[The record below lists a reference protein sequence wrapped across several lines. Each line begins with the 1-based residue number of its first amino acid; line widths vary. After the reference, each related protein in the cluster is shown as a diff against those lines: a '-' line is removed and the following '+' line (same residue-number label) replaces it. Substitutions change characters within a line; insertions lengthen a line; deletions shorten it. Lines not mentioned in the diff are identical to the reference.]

1 MYYIRVCFSII
12 WGIYCKLYI
21 LYLVFDFLC
30 TRISLCTVTC
40 NTLSYLLHYCYPPLT
55 YLAWSKNRSLPQ
67 IFRFVRKEIF
77 SPLNSPHRMRCEGH
91 KPLKSSEW
99 WLFYFILICP
109 FWFLDVDFCLAFPL
123 HDLWCPI
130 CSISDWNY
138 WMACYCLMYWLIDW
152 MIACCDWLLNCP
164 YIIDSLNWLTMNN
177 AMIYLLFC

>member
-77 SPLNSPHRMRCEGH
+77 SPLNSPHRMRWEGH

-99 WLFYFILICP
+99 WLFYFNLSFLILGC
-109 FWFLDVDFCLAFPL
+109 WFLSCL
-123 HDLWCPI
+123 
-130 CSISDWNY
+130 SIIWFVMSYLLYIWLKLLIGLLLFNV
-138 WMACYCLMYWLIDW
+138 LIDW
-152 MIACCDWLLNCP
+152 LNDCLL
-164 YIIDSLNWLTMNN
+164 WLT
-177 AMIYLLFC
+177 AKLSVYYWLFELTYHE